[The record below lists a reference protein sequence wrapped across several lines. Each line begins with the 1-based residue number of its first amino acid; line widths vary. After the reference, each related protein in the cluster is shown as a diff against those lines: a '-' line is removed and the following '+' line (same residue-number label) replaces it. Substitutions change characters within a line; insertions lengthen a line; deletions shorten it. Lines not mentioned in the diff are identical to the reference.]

1 MATDCDQGHDIK
13 ECPTNLD
20 KSFDRKP
27 PVNYKCNFCG
37 KTGSHYGPLC
47 PKHPDPN
54 AIAHQRRKA
63 YHRRNK
69 AGLHNGERDR
79 RDVRPDRNMRD
90 ASEEFSRLRLTP
102 VWDRQG
108 KRKASPSLSSD
119 EGAPQ
124 KKNKTKRPIRGAEKR
139 TVQPVTLAVDDL
151 IARYRRREAPLATN
165 DKPGEHV
172 CGDSE
177 HEMRPHSPSPRTPS
191 PPPTSKVMEVG
202 GVKQTER
209 PIRGAKKGTV
219 QPVTLG
225 LDDLIVRYK
234 RREAPLATN
243 NKPDEHARGPSE
255 HELRPY
261 SLSSLTPSPP
271 PTSKVVEVGGVKQA
285 VSLKNEDA
293 GCAIEDQLLELAL
306 AEMIQT
312 ESVKTDLL
320 LFINGIEH
328 LPPYHPS
335 LFELFSG
342 RESAWVNEVSR
353 KTRPCP
359 VDFFCVLDEEEKAET
374 VDCEMA
380 MEVETIKEEAP
391 VWVLIDEEAA
401 DSSSGLVEQEEK
413 QAENVDRGKMAVEE
427 ETLKDEEPACVL
439 LDEGAADSAAVPR
452 KPALAAAATEEDED
466 MADGEP
472 ATSADESGA
481 GAIPVML
488 AAEPLQT
495 AESLP
500 AVTTGGDEEMADA
513 KPAASADE
521 FGAGAMSIIPA
532 TEILSTEESPFN
544 EAKTEAVGAGT
555 IDVPTA
561 GESSAD
567 GVMQAATPGELV
579 IEDEGGSEMAGATL
593 SPVIES
599 ADDLDMA
606 GAEPSPDGVVQE
618 ATSDEPVIKDAR
630 DSEMA
635 NIEPLPVEGSQIGLG
650 AEPSATC

>member
-1 MATDCDQGHDIK
+1 MAADCYQGHDIK
-13 ECPTNLD
+13 ECPTNLNPF
-20 KSFDRKP
+20 FDREP
-27 PVNYKCNFCG
+27 PANYKCNFCG

-54 AIAHQRRKA
+54 AIAHQRRKVI
-63 YHRRNK
+63 HRRSK

-124 KKNKTKRPIRGAEKR
+124 KKNKRKKPIHCAKKGTA
-139 TVQPVTLAVDDL
+139 QPVRLGMDDL

-165 DKPGEHV
+165 DKPDEHV
-172 CGDSE
+172 RGSSE
-177 HEMRPHSPSPRTPS
+177 HEMRPRSLS
-191 PPPTSKVMEVG
+191 
-202 GVKQTER
+202 
-209 PIRGAKKGTV
+209 
-219 QPVTLG
+219 
-225 LDDLIVRYK
+225 
-234 RREAPLATN
+234 PLA
-243 NKPDEHARGPSE
+243 
-255 HELRPY
+255 
-261 SLSSLTPSPP
+261 PSPP
-271 PTSKVVEVGGVKQA
+271 PTSKVVEVCGVKQT

-293 GCAIEDQLLELAL
+293 GCAIEDHMLELAL
-306 AEMIQT
+306 AEMIQI

-320 LFINGIEH
+320 LFINGIER
-328 LPPYHPS
+328 LPPYHSS

-342 RESAWVNEVSR
+342 RESVWVNEVSR

-359 VDFFCVLDEEEKAET
+359 VDFFCFLDEEEKAET

-413 QAENVDRGKMAVEE
+413 QAENVDRGRVAVKV

-544 EAKTEAVGAGT
+544 EAKMEAVGAGT

-567 GVMQAATPGELV
+567 GIMQAATPGELV
-579 IEDEGGSEMAGATL
+579 IEDEGDSEMAGATL

-618 ATSDEPVIKDAR
+618 ATSGQPVIKDAR
-630 DSEMA
+630 DSEMPDT
-635 NIEPLPVEGSQIGLG
+635 EPLPVEGSQIGLG